1 MSHKQIMLKTILNIN
16 VVTNVFGA
24 STLVAAAM
32 LAAQAL
38 ACPVSLQLG
47 PLATPQSFADK
58 ASRDLSSYMLRGLVD
73 ETQPQAFVDTGH
85 TWTIDCAALSDRVT
99 PQQIAATLSEDGAVD
114 PRLVRLLYEQ
124 SYYQSLSVRGQEPWA
139 PESLAQLLTETRY
152 LTWPHRIVEVSAI
165 KQKSRRIFR
174 SPPGFL
180 PVISISETLDTT
192 TGDEGAS
199 VLETE
204 VAIKRRNSED
214 WDFYSYDHGGA
225 RVPWGMFPAGR
236 RPAPQICMNCHYDSG
251 TGAVE
256 RFFP

>member
-1 MSHKQIMLKTILNIN
+1 MLKTILKIN
-16 VVTNVFGA
+16 AVA
-24 STLVAAAM
+24 PITLAGTLIAAAL
-32 LAAQAL
+32 LASQAL
-38 ACPVSLQLG
+38 ACPLSLELG
-47 PLATPQSFADK
+47 SLATPQSFADK

-73 ETQPQAFVDTGH
+73 ETKPQAFVDTGSQ
-85 TWTIDCAALSDRVT
+85 WTINCDALSVSVT
-99 PQQIAATLSEDGAVD
+99 PQQIAATLGDDGAVD

-124 SYYQSLSVRGQEPWA
+124 SYYESLSVRGQEPWA
-139 PESLAQLLTETRY
+139 PASLSQLLTETRY
-152 LTWPHRIVEVSAI
+152 LTWPYRIVEVSAI

-180 PVISISETLDTT
+180 PIISVSETLDST

-204 VAIKRRNSED
+204 VAIKRRDSED
-214 WDFYSYDHGGA
+214 WDFYSYDHGGV
-225 RVPWGMFPAGR
+225 RVPWGIFPAGR
-236 RPAPQICMNCHYDSG
+236 RPAPQICMNCHYDSA